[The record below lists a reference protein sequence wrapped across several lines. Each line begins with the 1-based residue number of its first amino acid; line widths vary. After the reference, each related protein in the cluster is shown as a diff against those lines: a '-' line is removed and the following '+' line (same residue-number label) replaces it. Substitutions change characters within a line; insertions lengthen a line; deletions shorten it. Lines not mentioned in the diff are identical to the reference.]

1 MKESNPEWSPAREW
15 DRISEEYHN
24 DMVNHPQHYTTGKV
38 ECLDAIQSAL
48 GDGYKYYLQG
58 AIIKYIWRYE
68 HKGKAAE
75 DLAKLQFYLNR
86 LQFIT
91 GENDEL

>member
-1 MKESNPEWSPAREW
+1 MNTPKEEW

-24 DMVNHPQHYTTGKV
+24 DMVHHPKHYTTGKV

-58 AIIKYIWRYE
+58 VIIKYMWRYE
-68 HKGKAAE
+68 HKGKASE
-75 DLAKLQFYLNR
+75 DLAKAQFYLNR

-91 GENDEL
+91 GEDNAT

>member
-1 MKESNPEWSPAREW
+1 MKTPKTS
-15 DRISEEYHN
+15 
-24 DMVNHPQHYTTGKV
+24 MVDHPPHYTRGKV

-58 AIIKYIWRYE
+58 VIIKYMWRYE
-68 HKGKAAE
+68 HKGKAEE
-75 DLAKLQFYLNR
+75 DLAKAQFYLNR

-91 GENDEL
+91 GEDNAT